1 VTDDGRSPVW
11 ISAALTAALLSLAAA
26 PAVADQ
32 RQFELS
38 IPEEEL
44 SRALSDF
51 SRATGMQMLVDRVAV
66 EGKRTQGV
74 SGSVTLEQAL
84 AKLLQGTQL
93 EFSLDGDKVFV
104 KPAKNPTPP
113 APAPTLGER
122 QAPPPANDDINELVI
137 TGFAASVEKSLDAKR
152 QADNVIDVISSE
164 DIGKFPSQNVAEALE
179 HVPGISITRDR
190 GEGLFVS
197 IRGLPP
203 DFAVTTMNGRSLA
216 VNEEVRTSL
225 SNTSVTSEGRQ
236 FRFNTLPSEL
246 VSGVDVIKS
255 PTADLDEG
263 GIAGIV
269 NVRTFRPLDLGKTTA
284 TGSLEGSYSQLAD
297 AVDPHF
303 SGLFNWVNETKT
315 FGILLSPAYAERST
329 RQDEIWQSN
338 WTVTSLNQASVID
351 SGGFRTELEQQK
363 DESAGLSSSVQWAP
377 SDKFETSLDVFL
389 TRLVQQYDDTD
400 YNWNWVPGSELP
412 GTAVV
417 HNGVVV
423 AGTAPSTVQIET
435 EEATLEH
442 KNAQVGWNTRFQL
455 DDWHISTDAV
465 YSRAD
470 STTPNPIRRS
480 RILGPDGNVSFTI
493 PTDDHSLP
501 SVDFLTGS
509 LTSTTAIPG
518 RRLEWSSHSSADTE
532 NAGQFDVEHPIDL
545 GPLDD
550 VKFGFKW
557 RERER
562 DYESRTLQPTAGVAG
577 QYFPAN
583 FYDPF
588 PVSNF
593 LAGSGANVPKTW
605 LVPDTNRFFNAFFP
619 QSLLNGPLQPADL
632 RNSYIVKER
641 IAAGYAM
648 TKVETSLFGMPLHG
662 DLGIRFASTDETSF
676 GHATTAANA
685 IVPVSYDRPYF
696 NALPSASLVL
706 DVTDDLL
713 VRASAA
719 KVVTRPSLTSVAPS
733 INLNANPLVPVA
745 SGGNPNLAP
754 YEAKTYDATVEWY
767 FAPHSALIGD
777 VFYKDVNSFI
787 YNQLSPLA
795 VDGITY
801 LLSAPVNGGFAH
813 ILGGELAYQQLFHF
827 LPEPFDGLG
836 MLANL
841 TLTSS
846 NALYHDTTTGRTF
859 QDAVSGV
866 ARHSFNLTGFYEK
879 GPYALR
885 ATYSWTGDVL
895 EQVGTFGYSDVNNSA
910 FGTLNLN
917 ASYSLNDNLS
927 FTLEGVNVLDAAQR
941 QFPKGGSFASYFNY
955 GRSILAGVRFKY

>member
-1 VTDDGRSPVW
+1 MTTPTITGTGYRARNCPERPWSITVSSSPARRRARCRSKQRKRRWSIRTPRSDGTPV
-11 ISAALTAALLSLAAA
+11 SSST
-26 PAVADQ
+26 
-32 RQFELS
+32 
-38 IPEEEL
+38 
-44 SRALSDF
+44 
-51 SRATGMQMLVDRVAV
+51 TGI
-66 EGKRTQGV
+66 
-74 SGSVTLEQAL
+74 
-84 AKLLQGTQL
+84 
-93 EFSLDGDKVFV
+93 F
-104 KPAKNPTPP
+104 PPTP
-113 APAPTLGER
+113 
-122 QAPPPANDDINELVI
+122 
-137 TGFAASVEKSLDAKR
+137 S
-152 QADNVIDVISSE
+152 
-164 DIGKFPSQNVAEALE
+164 
-179 HVPGISITRDR
+179 
-190 GEGLFVS
+190 
-197 IRGLPP
+197 
-203 DFAVTTMNGRSLA
+203 
-216 VNEEVRTSL
+216 
-225 SNTSVTSEGRQ
+225 
-236 FRFNTLPSEL
+236 
-246 VSGVDVIKS
+246 
-255 PTADLDEG
+255 
-263 GIAGIV
+263 
-269 NVRTFRPLDLGKTTA
+269 
-284 TGSLEGSYSQLAD
+284 
-297 AVDPHF
+297 
-303 SGLFNWVNETKT
+303 
-315 FGILLSPAYAERST
+315 
-329 RQDEIWQSN
+329 
-338 WTVTSLNQASVID
+338 
-351 SGGFRTELEQQK
+351 
-363 DESAGLSSSVQWAP
+363 
-377 SDKFETSLDVFL
+377 
-389 TRLVQQYDDTD
+389 
-400 YNWNWVPGSELP
+400 
-412 GTAVV
+412 
-417 HNGVVV
+417 
-423 AGTAPSTVQIET
+423 
-435 EEATLEH
+435 
-442 KNAQVGWNTRFQL
+442 
-455 DDWHISTDAV
+455 
-465 YSRAD
+465 
-470 STTPNPIRRS
+470 
-480 RILGPDGNVSFTI
+480 
-493 PTDDHSLP
+493 
-501 SVDFLTGS
+501 
-509 LTSTTAIPG
+509 IPG
-518 RRLEWSSHSSADTE
+518 RTARHRTRS
-532 NAGQFDVEHPIDL
+532 G
-545 GPLDD
+545 GPASWDPMAMSPSP
-550 VKFGFKW
+550 F
-557 RERER
+557 R
-562 DYESRTLQPTAGVAG
+562 PTITR
-577 QYFPAN
+577 FPALISSPAASLRRPPSPGAAWN
-583 FYDPF
+583 GRAIPRPTPKMPVSSTSNTRSISGRWTMSNSASNGASANGITNRARSSRQPASPANIYDPF